1 MCHFTGTAGRTCRSG
16 AVAGPARCS
25 SGWASFLP
33 AQAGCLTRGSPQRV
47 QRTRDVQC
55 QELPAALMASK
66 VVERC
71 SDGTCSVKGAQ
82 CRIMCLSAADG
93 GSEQNVAQ
101 SMGRYNGKAGTQPLA
116 KN

>member
-1 MCHFTGTAGRTCRSG
+1 M
-16 AVAGPARCS
+16 
-25 SGWASFLP
+25 
-33 AQAGCLTRGSPQRV
+33 
-47 QRTRDVQC
+47 
-55 QELPAALMASK
+55 
-66 VVERC
+66 
-71 SDGTCSVKGAQ
+71 KGAQ